1 MIRPSS
7 IYEDYLRQPA
17 KPDVPATVLVVSQQG
32 TVDVQLASGEVL
44 RRVDLAGAASAGDRV
59 MLRYDDHGNYTA
71 LGSRPSSAASG
82 AAFVTAT
89 GGGSSGGS
97 GTIPDPHDLLGA
109 HHTLPTVSAGQVFA
123 APASSSGTPSFR
135 ALATTDLPTLTVS
148 AGDGLT
154 GGGNLPSITL
164 NVGAGDGITVGAS
177 TVSVRRAAIS
187 GLSFSSGGL
196 QMDDSIA
203 GAGLSIASKVLRLS
217 DGVAGA
223 GLSINTTTKAISVG
237 AGDGIS
243 VGSSPSAV
251 SVKLRTESPTGN
263 TSGLQFDG
271 TGGLFVGAGDGI
283 AVTSQSVR
291 INLYSSGG
299 NASGMQ
305 FDGGALKVGAGDGIS
320 VGSNVVAVDNSVARS
335 SWKVNA
341 GNGLAVTNSG
351 NLSSSGPTFSV
362 GAGAG
367 ISVLTS
373 SVAVNQAFAFSWT
386 ASHAFGAGLTAT
398 TGSFSSTLSVTGAT
412 TLQNKLQVWGPAA
425 SGGANAANA
434 TANIVGSI
442 STLPAASGS
451 PDEAAIRVRGNSG
464 TTPGSVVLDAST
476 SSLAG
481 WMQVRNVSDYSILY
495 PLLLNPNGG
504 NVGINRTNA
513 TFALHVT
520 GTVGVTDNVTFSKQL
535 DVSGATAI
543 GGVLSVNSSATIF
556 KGLNLGTSTGA
567 LDGQIRASNGLV
579 TTTGSFSGSVTIA
592 AGQTLRIGS
601 GTGDVDLSRKASD
614 ILALGSG
621 DAMESTTYQSG
632 VSGWQINAAGTA
644 EFANIRVRGELAA
657 TVFKKKLVSATSGTL
672 GVYQSASTL
681 VSNRTTPSAIGGST
695 SPTSWPI
702 KNDEE
707 DSALYSIND
716 IVQIK
721 AWSGTG
727 VVDVWMQ
734 VTGRTVLTGGYS
746 NYNFTLLSG
755 ATSTVVTAGT
765 PIINWG
771 QSGDGVLTL
780 SADGAIGASPNLSVL
795 THAGVPYSTTTLRA
809 RLGNLNG
816 SYGYSTNTYGF
827 AAGDSATTFLS
838 ADSTNGVRVVRDTTT
853 RFQVDTSGALT
864 IRNTAGNAVI
874 TMDSTSARIDSDLL
888 IGAGGVIRQGTGTW
902 TSTFTGLGIDAENS
916 RGRIRFFEGG
926 AIRAAFGNLNGNYG
940 YTTDIYGIAAG
951 SSTNYTAADANGFR
965 VANNSVVRFA
975 VDTQGNISLSDSGGV
990 QRMALTSTGVFV
1002 AGDTATSSIWA
1013 DATNGFRVRNNN
1025 VSRFSVDTSGN
1036 VALRDGAGV
1045 QRIGLTS
1052 AGVIELDDATGAARV
1067 LIDSGGLKLRDSNGN
1082 AAITLDASGNSQFTG
1097 VMTIGASGEIR
1108 QGTGSLTASPAT
1120 FTGTRIWN
1128 DAGVGRVAGYNSGA
1142 LQWYAGTDG
1151 KLKAGSG
1158 DVTLDSDGI
1167 SLVSWVSSR
1176 GSIGSVNGYR
1186 FSAFSTTFCGM
1197 YATTNATVETTLS
1210 VLNYGDTSPSIA
1222 IEAQDTSIVG
1232 GSASSVTLTAKGP
1245 SYSANIRLDQSSANL
1260 YGVGLRITSTADFT
1274 AASAGTLYASGSGS
1288 FAGGLNVGS
1297 ATGAATGEV
1306 RAHELYLGTGSDV
1319 RLYRSAADM
1328 LRTPDSATIDG
1339 GLNVGSATGAGTG
1352 DVKFSGSLVGTGTE
1366 GLRTTWTPTFEWSG
1380 GGTGTF
1386 TYATQS
1392 AVYTKIANVVYIA
1405 ARITLSGF
1413 TIGTSTGNLRIAN
1426 LPFTVANI
1434 TPLPVVSVAGCSFWT
1449 TVTPDRGIFFNNTTY
1464 LLLYSGPLSTQ
1475 TIGTGNITANS
1486 SIYVSGFYY
1495 TT

>member
-1 MIRPSS
+1 
-7 IYEDYLRQPA
+7 
-17 KPDVPATVLVVSQQG
+17 
-32 TVDVQLASGEVL
+32 
-44 RRVDLAGAASAGDRV
+44 
-59 MLRYDDHGNYTA
+59 
-71 LGSRPSSAASG
+71 
-82 AAFVTAT
+82 
-89 GGGSSGGS
+89 
-97 GTIPDPHDLLGA
+97 
-109 HHTLPTVSAGQVFA
+109 
-123 APASSSGTPSFR
+123 
-135 ALATTDLPTLTVS
+135 
-148 AGDGLT
+148 
-154 GGGNLPSITL
+154 
-164 NVGAGDGITVGAS
+164 
-177 TVSVRRAAIS
+177 
-187 GLSFSSGGL
+187 
-196 QMDDSIA
+196 
-203 GAGLSIASKVLRLS
+203 
-217 DGVAGA
+217 
-223 GLSINTTTKAISVG
+223 
-237 AGDGIS
+237 
-243 VGSSPSAV
+243 
-251 SVKLRTESPTGN
+251 
-263 TSGLQFDG
+263 
-271 TGGLFVGAGDGI
+271 
-283 AVTSQSVR
+283 
-291 INLYSSGG
+291 
-299 NASGMQ
+299 
-305 FDGGALKVGAGDGIS
+305 
-320 VGSNVVAVDNSVARS
+320 
-335 SWKVNA
+335 
-341 GNGLAVTNSG
+341 
-351 NLSSSGPTFSV
+351 
-362 GAGAG
+362 
-367 ISVLTS
+367 
-373 SVAVNQAFAFSWT
+373 
-386 ASHAFGAGLTAT
+386 
-398 TGSFSSTLSVTGAT
+398 
-412 TLQNKLQVWGPAA
+412 
-425 SGGANAANA
+425 
-434 TANIVGSI
+434 
-442 STLPAASGS
+442 
-451 PDEAAIRVRGNSG
+451 
-464 TTPGSVVLDAST
+464 
-476 SSLAG
+476 
-481 WMQVRNVSDYSILY
+481 
-495 PLLLNPNGG
+495 
-504 NVGINRTNA
+504 
-513 TFALHVT
+513 
-520 GTVGVTDNVTFSKQL
+520 
-535 DVSGATAI
+535 
-543 GGVLSVNSSATIF
+543 
-556 KGLNLGTSTGA
+556 
-567 LDGQIRASNGLV
+567 
-579 TTTGSFSGSVTIA
+579 
-592 AGQTLRIGS
+592 
-601 GTGDVDLSRKASD
+601 
-614 ILALGSG
+614 
-621 DAMESTTYQSG
+621 MESTTYQSG

-727 VVDVWMQ
+727 VIDVWMQ

-780 SADGAIGASPNLSVL
+780 SADGAIGASPNLSVI
-795 THAGVPYSTTTLRA
+795 THAGVPYSTSNTTLRA
-809 RLGNLNG
+809 RLGNLND
-816 SYGYSTNTYGF
+816 SYGYKTNIYGF

-853 RFQVDTSGALT
+853 RFQVDTWGALT
-864 IRNTAGNAVI
+864 ICNTAGNAVI

-926 AIRAAFGNLNGNYG
+926 AIRAAFGNLNSHYG
-940 YTTDIYGIAAG
+940 YTTNTYGIAAG
-951 SSTNYTAADANGFR
+951 SNTNYTAADDNGFR
-965 VANNSVVRFA
+965 VANDSVVRFA

-990 QRMALTSTGVFV
+990 QRMVLTSAGVFV
-1002 AGDTATSSIWA
+1002 AGHATTSSSIGA
-1013 DATNGFRVRNNN
+1013 DGTDGFRVRNNN

-1097 VMTIGASGEIR
+1097 VMTIGTSGEIR
-1108 QGTGSLTASPAT
+1108 QGAGSLTASPAT
-1120 FTGTRIWN
+1120 YTGLRIWAETSGGN
-1128 DAGVGRVAGYNSGA
+1128 LFGRIGGYNGGA

-1151 KLKAGSG
+1151 KLYAGGGNVTIDSSG
-1158 DVTLDSDGI
+1158 IT
-1167 SLVSWVSSR
+1167 VSTSS
-1176 GSIGSVNGYR
+1176 IY
-1186 FSAFSTTFCGM
+1186 
-1197 YATTNATVETTLS
+1197 
-1210 VLNYGDTSPSIA
+1210 DTSPNGIKWRKPSVYDSR
-1222 IEAQDTSIVG
+1222 QVHFYTSPAAG
-1232 GSASSVTLTAKGP
+1232 G
-1245 SYSANIRLDQSSANL
+1245 
-1260 YGVGLRITSTADFT
+1260 
-1274 AASAGTLYASGSGS
+1274 AGENATLYIENINSSYGGAISITAESGSGQTTYGAGITLRAQRS
-1288 FAGGLNVGS
+1288 TDFSQLHIRQDAAFLTGGGLNIGS
-1297 ATGAATGEV
+1297 ATGATTGQV

-1464 LLLYSGPLSTQ
+1464 LQLYSGPLSTQ